1 MTYLL
6 HKQAVPW
13 AYYVTAGNE
22 PDCQND
28 EALICTPVPQNPR
41 TPGIWNPLPLFDTVK
56 NNNQLGNIKS
66 VSNFYTAA
74 KAGTLPA
81 VSWVEPA
88 GDVSEH
94 PPSTTSAGQSYVT
107 SLVNAVM
114 NGPNW
119 SSTAIFVTWD
129 DWGGFYD
136 HVVPPVVDVNGYGIR
151 VPGLLISPYAK
162 TGYIDHQTLSFDA
175 FNKFIEDRFL
185 GGQRLDPATD
195 GRPDPRPDVRE
206 NATILGN
213 LANEF
218 DFTQTPRP
226 PLLLPVHPVTTLK
239 NRPPFQPVSVTS
251 TAGNGQ
257 AKMTWRTPY
266 SNGGTPI
273 TSYKVIPYQ
282 AGVAQAVQT
291 FTTFG
296 NPLSIETVTGLTNGE
311 KYTFKVA
318 AVNKVGTGIWSLVTS
333 PIIIGSPLAP
343 TNASATAGAGY
354 AKVSWTAPASDN
366 GSAITGYR
374 ITPFIGTAAQT
385 SSYFGPTVVTR
396 TIWGLTAGKT
406 YTFKVAAINGWG
418 TSVPSANT
426 NAVTVS

>member
-1 MTYLL
+1 
-6 HKQAVPW
+6 
-13 AYYVTAGNE
+13 
-22 PDCQND
+22 
-28 EALICTPVPQNPR
+28 
-41 TPGIWNPLPLFDTVK
+41 
-56 NNNQLGNIKS
+56 
-66 VSNFYTAA
+66 
-74 KAGTLPA
+74 
-81 VSWVEPA
+81 
-88 GDVSEH
+88 
-94 PPSTTSAGQSYVT
+94 
-107 SLVNAVM
+107 
-114 NGPNW
+114 
-119 SSTAIFVTWD
+119 
-129 DWGGFYD
+129 
-136 HVVPPVVDVNGYGIR
+136 VPPVVDINGYGIR

-162 TGYIDHQTLSFDA
+162 KGYIDHQTLSFDA

-185 GGQRLDPATD
+185 GGQRLDPTTD

-273 TSYKVIPYQ
+273 TSYKVIPYK
-282 AGVAQAVQT
+282 AGVAQTAQT

-296 NPLSIETVTGLTNGE
+296 NPLSIETVTGLTNGQQ
-311 KYTFKVA
+311 YTFKVA
-318 AVNKVGTGIWSLVTS
+318 AINKVGTGIWSLPTT
-333 PIIIGSPLAP
+333 PITIGSPLAP
-343 TNASATAGAGY
+343 TNASATAGTGY

-374 ITPFIGTAAQT
+374 ITPFIGTTAQT
-385 SSYFGPTVVTR
+385 SSYFGPTVITR
-396 TIWGLTAGKT
+396 TIRGLTAGTT

-426 NAVTVS
+426 NAVTVT